1 MKTAVD
7 LNDPRLVRLVLAVAL
22 PAVAGLAANAGHHA
36 VNALFLGALGPE
48 VLGGVGL
55 VMPLFLLVG
64 ATGQG
69 LGIGLA
75 TLLARRLGA
84 GDRTGAA
91 AVAVTALAATM
102 PLGITLSVPIYLG
115 LPAFAGA
122 LGPSEALLVPAL
134 AYGRM
139 LALGLTLG
147 LLQVVCDFIAIAEGN
162 SRFSMIV
169 LIASFALNVVLDPIF
184 IFAFD
189 LGAAGAALATLLSAT
204 AALACY
210 AVYFLRR
217 WGKVDLL
224 GGKIRWSLLGP
235 IGKIGVP
242 AAATTLAAGVA
253 LLVLM
258 RESAVHGGDTGVA
271 ATAIAV
277 RMMTLG
283 QLPVLGFCLGA
294 QSVVSHAFGA
304 GDAARLKSVIRFML
318 ALTIPATFLYAAL
331 LFFAAEPVARL
342 FTDDPAVVAEA
353 ATWLRALF
361 PVFPLAAFQSVL
373 LVLLQSRGRAG
384 LSALV
389 GLAPQGYLLIPL
401 LILLPLWAG
410 FAGVAAAP
418 GAAAVLA
425 AVLGLFVARHEWSAI
440 PRAMAPRLADPS
452 IGPS

>member
-7 LNDPRLVRLVLAVAL
+7 MNDQRIVRLVLTVAL
-22 PAVAGLAANAGHHA
+22 PTVAGLAANAGHHA

-64 ATGQG
+64 AAGQG

-75 TLLARRLGA
+75 TFLARRLGE

-91 AVAVTALAATM
+91 AVAMTALAATV
-102 PLGITLSVPIYLG
+102 PLGIVLSVPIYLG

-122 LGPSEALLVPAL
+122 LGASEALLAPGL
-134 AYGRM
+134 DYGRL
-139 LALGLTLG
+139 LAIGLTLG

-169 LIASFALNVVLDPIF
+169 LIASFALNIVLDPIF
-184 IFAFD
+184 IFAFG
-189 LGAAGAALATLLSAT
+189 LGAAGAALATLLSAA
-204 AALACY
+204 AALGCY

-217 WGKVDLL
+217 WGAVDVFS
-224 GGKIRWSLLGP
+224 GKIRWSLLGP

-242 AAATTLAAGVA
+242 AAATTLVTGIG

-258 RESAVHGGDTGVA
+258 REAAVYGGDAGVA

-277 RMMTLG
+277 RLMTLG

-304 GDAARLKSVIRFML
+304 GDAARLKRVVRFML
-318 ALTIPATFLYAAL
+318 AVTIPAAFAYAAL

-342 FTDDPAVVAEA
+342 FTDDPAVVSEA
-353 ATWLRALF
+353 GAWLRALF

-401 LILLPLWAG
+401 LLLLPLWAG
-410 FAGVAAAP
+410 FAGVSAAP
-418 GAAAVLA
+418 ALAAMLA
-425 AVLGLFVARHEWSAI
+425 AVLGLFVARHEWFAI
-440 PRAMAPRLADPS
+440 LPAAPHLANPS
-452 IGPS
+452 IRPS

>member
-7 LNDPRLVRLVLAVAL
+7 MNDPRIVRLVLTVAL

-75 TLLARRLGA
+75 TLLARRLGE
-84 GDRTGAA
+84 GDRAGAA
-91 AVAVTALAATM
+91 SVAMTALAATV
-102 PLGITLSVPIYLG
+102 PLGVALSVPIYLG

-122 LGPSEALLVPAL
+122 LGAGEALLAPGL
-134 AYGRM
+134 DYGRL
-139 LALGLTLG
+139 LAIGLTLG

-169 LIASFALNVVLDPIF
+169 LIASFALNIVLDPIF
-184 IFAFD
+184 IFAFG
-189 LGAAGAALATLLSAT
+189 LGAAGAALATLLSAA
-204 AALACY
+204 AALCCY

-217 WGKVDLL
+217 WGAVDVLS
-224 GGKIRWSLLGP
+224 GNIRWSLLGP

-242 AAATTLAAGVA
+242 AAATTLVTGIG
-253 LLVLM
+253 LLLLM
-258 RESAVHGGDTGVA
+258 REAAVHGGDAGVA

-277 RMMTLG
+277 RLMTLG

-304 GDAARLKSVIRFML
+304 GDAARLKRVIRFML
-318 ALTIPATFLYAAL
+318 AVTMPAALFYAAL
-331 LFFAAEPVARL
+331 LFVAAEPVARL
-342 FTDDPAVVAEA
+342 FTDDPAVVGEA
-353 ATWLRALF
+353 GAWLRALF

-401 LILLPLWAG
+401 LLLLPLWAG
-410 FAGVAAAP
+410 FAGVSAAP
-418 GAAAVLA
+418 ALAALLA
-425 AVLGLFVARHEWSAI
+425 AVLGLFVARREWSTI
-440 PRAMAPRLADPS
+440 PRAAPQLANPS
-452 IGPS
+452 IRPS